1 MTLPSYPNE
10 IPTLTS
16 VPSWAYLNIEAIISP
31 SSNPFDANVLFK
43 GDQRHMGF
51 TTGSRSCGSTATEAT
66 TTATE
71 AQNTFSSG
79 VAIPTTSTSQR
90 SSGVNAGAI
99 AGGVVGGVAFLAI
112 VAVIC
117 YWYSLRRKR
126 RNDETEVNMVEPHFP
141 PNPTTPY
148 NTAMASGSVMRET
161 PGHRSQQ
168 GSITSLNTYSPPI
181 TDRTYSSNYFSS
193 PTSPATSAAY
203 TTFDPYA
210 SRSIVDLWT
219 VMDQIAAFVYLSMY
233 TVRPSACCPI
243 SNIAGCNANFLSRN
257 LRIAPTVNEKVSL
270 NILGE
275 MSSVFGSATRAA
287 PFFALCRPHGP
298 PWKAF
303 VDFIRWS
310 IFSEAAQVFDEMGH
324 VWPNG
329 TLSPRAPNIYVMWR
343 QFGSRTVKG
352 QQGPC
357 ELAAKKDE
365 ACSRGDDLRPF
376 LSNDLHI
383 PPQLHLSNDTSSAN
397 LRKRRS
403 MSHSIDRDSRIVSLT
418 SLRWDSWT
426 AGCKKPLDIRLHPA
440 VGNLLKFPVEA
451 LADISQIEP
460 PSQHKVPPESRPP
473 TPSRVV
479 TTATVTTPPQ
489 TEVNGALDRCGC
501 VELLVVSPQDLD
513 FVTQSQQ
520 PRPNIITDTIA
531 TEKRPIR
538 TRNWAFF
545 FDQPGPNVYGHTFF
559 I

>member
-31 SSNPFDANVLFK
+31 SSNAFDANVLFK

-203 TTFDPYA
+203 TTFDP
-210 SRSIVDLWT
+210 
-219 VMDQIAAFVYLSMY
+219 
-233 TVRPSACCPI
+233 
-243 SNIAGCNANFLSRN
+243 
-257 LRIAPTVNEKVSL
+257 
-270 NILGE
+270 
-275 MSSVFGSATRAA
+275 
-287 PFFALCRPHGP
+287 
-298 PWKAF
+298 
-303 VDFIRWS
+303 
-310 IFSEAAQVFDEMGH
+310 
-324 VWPNG
+324 
-329 TLSPRAPNIYVMWR
+329 APNIYVMWR
-343 QFGSRTVKG
+343 QFGSRTIKG

-383 PPQLHLSNDTSSAN
+383 PPQLHLGNDTSSWCQSKEAP
-397 LRKRRS
+397 K
-403 MSHSIDRDSRIVSLT
+403 
-418 SLRWDSWT
+418 WDSWT

-489 TEVNGALDRCGC
+489 TEVNGALGVSSTHTSRSSARQQI
-501 VELLVVSPQDLD
+501 VAVVSSSSSSAHKASISSLSRSSHVPTLSPTPSQPKNGPFAPETGRSSSTSLD
-513 FVTQSQQ
+513 RTSTATPSSSSTVLQSTDGTIKTQWM
-520 PRPNIITDTIA
+520 IA
-531 TEKRPIR
+531 GVGGASTLLLRSMHVCT
-538 TRNWAFF
+538 TRREGAMGATKAVAAAW
-545 FDQPGPNVYGHTFF
+545 QEEGVGWLK
-559 I
+559 